1 MLPCLEQWSNQVP
14 ANMLFELVGSNF
26 PVILALAPLIALVYL
41 KWKRPSRLPLPPG
54 PKRLPI
60 VGNMFQMPLVKP
72 WETYMEWSRKYGAP
86 LLTLLF
92 WFALLMLH
100 GTGDIIFLQ
109 LPFQPTL
116 VIGTAKAAFDLLEKR
131 SHIYSDR
138 PPYRMD
144 EL

>member
-1 MLPCLEQWSNQVP
+1 MLLE
-14 ANMLFELVGSNF
+14 AVGYVRSSYSLLLL
-26 PVILALAPLIALVYL
+26 LAIVTALIFL
-41 KWKRPSRLPLPPG
+41 KWARPSRLELPPG
-54 PKRLPI
+54 PKPLPLA
-60 VGNMFQMPLVKP
+60 GNMFQMPLVKP